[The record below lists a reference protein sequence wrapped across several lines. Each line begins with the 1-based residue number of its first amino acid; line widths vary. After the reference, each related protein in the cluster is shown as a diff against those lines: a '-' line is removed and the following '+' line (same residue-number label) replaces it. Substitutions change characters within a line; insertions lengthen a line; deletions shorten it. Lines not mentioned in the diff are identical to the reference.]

1 MKTQI
6 EIYGVITKI
15 TAISAHDVIIDVKEE
30 GTNKVWEVLLTNDM
44 RLHFDLEEGVHV
56 YACGEKALG
65 GIFAE
70 YVDEWGRICSHC
82 GKHHTEGWYVNE
94 DFYACSDECAIAL
107 CDGDEDAFRAGI
119 IVDEN
124 GDLTD
129 DAYTYWT
136 EWE

>member
-15 TAISAHDVIIDVKEE
+15 TAVSAHDVIINVKEE
-30 GTNKVWEVLLTNDM
+30 GTNKVWEVLLANDM

-56 YACGEKALG
+56 YARGEKALG

-82 GKHHTEGWYVNE
+82 GKHHTEGYYSENTGL
-94 DFYACSDECAIAL
+94 YACSDECL
-107 CDGDEDAFRAGI
+107 EH
-119 IVDEN
+119 
-124 GDLTD
+124 L
-129 DAYTYWT
+129 YTEAEIMEEREQELLFWT